1 MKVRSRPFACAIA
14 GKTVTIA
21 LRRGGG
27 LAEPS
32 NVYVR
37 CAERDCQHV
46 DVNTPPCPLRVE
58 MFTDGSDRRVA
69 EYLSAHVGRRFCYA
83 CLTLALELTH
93 ERIRRASWGLIADP
107 TFSVGPSRCIECGRR
122 RTTIGFAETPSS
134 EVTGVSVP
142 GDRSPPY
149 ELPETASA
157 VETQAAGLVE
167 QLGTYLRAH
176 SGFWL
181 CVHCLA
187 RELGAKVSVVRAAL
201 SSHEDRSPFS
211 VRTGQCVSCLLVKQV
226 LRYELPTEVR
236 SSGQR
241 VIDFLR
247 ESPDVPFCAACIAF
261 ACDIALS
268 DAKAVLADLGSSG
281 FEWSDAACSVC
292 SRWQRVVWSRLEA
305 GQ

>member
-1 MKVRSRPFACAIA
+1 MKVRPQPFACAIA
-14 GKTVTIA
+14 GKTVAVA

-27 LAEPS
+27 LTEPS
-32 NVYVR
+32 KVYVR
-37 CAERDCQHV
+37 CDERDCQYV
-46 DVNTPPCPLRVE
+46 DFNTAPCPLRVE

-69 EYLSAHVGRRFCYA
+69 EYLSAHAGRRFCYA
-83 CLTLALELTH
+83 CLTVALELTH
-93 ERIRRASWGLIADP
+93 DQIRRASWGLIADR
-107 TFSVGPSRCIECGRR
+107 TFSIGPSRCIECWKRR
-122 RTTIGFAETPSS
+122 MTIGFAERGNS
-134 EVTGVSVP
+134 EVAGVALV
-142 GDRSPPY
+142 
-149 ELPETASA
+149 
-157 VETQAAGLVE
+157 TQAADLVE
-167 QLGTYLRAH
+167 RLGTYLRAR

-201 SSHEDRSPFS
+201 SSHADRSPFS

-226 LRYELPTEVR
+226 LRYETEVR
-236 SSGQR
+236 PTGQR

-268 DAKAVLADLGSSG
+268 DAKAILADLGSSG

-292 SRWQRVVWSRLEA
+292 SRWQRVVWSRLET
-305 GQ
+305 GR